1 MMPHQL
7 HWKVSRES
15 ADALINTCIFAQL
28 PVTAIEAKQLI
39 CCTFWSNHEKA
50 KKKKKKE
57 D

>member
-1 MMPHQL
+1 MMSHQL

-15 ADALINTCIFAQL
+15 ADALINICIFAQL

-50 KKKKKKE
+50 KKKE